1 MRGVSRRA
9 LVVAGLCVL
18 LPLVISCAGTKKVT
32 ATPPTPVVL
41 PIPPT
46 PQPVRPVVPPRPAPP
61 LVTPASPSFNS
72 LPKPDDVVGRLD
84 TPLQRHWKYIVIH
97 HSASDAGN
105 EAVFNREHKQRG
117 WLGVGYDFVIDNG
130 DGGPDGRVEVTFRWE
145 QQIDGAHAGNE
156 LYNKYGIGICLVGN
170 FDNDLPTAKQM
181 DSLVAL
187 INYLQKRCAIP
198 TANIVGHCHVRIG
211 GTHCP
216 GLRFPW
222 YELFSRLEH

>member
-1 MRGVSRRA
+1 MEAAWNRA
-9 LVVAGLCVL
+9 FALAAVCVL
-18 LPLVISCAGTKKVT
+18 VSLVFGCAGTEKVT
-32 ATPPTPVVL
+32 APQATVVL
-41 PIPPT
+41 PPP
-46 PQPVRPVVPPRPAPP
+46 PPPRINRVVLPP
-61 LVTPASPSFNS
+61 PSILVSTPADPSFS
-72 LPKPDDVVGRLD
+72 SPPKPTDVVGRLD
-84 TPLQRHWKYIVIH
+84 TPLGRRWKYIVLH

-105 EAVFNREHKQRG
+105 EAIFNREHKDRG

-130 DGGPDGRVEVTFRWE
+130 QGGPDGRVEVTFRWE

-156 LYNKYGIGICLVGN
+156 EYNKYGIGICLVGN

-181 DSLVAL
+181 DALVGL
-187 INYLQKRCAIP
+187 VNYLQKRCQVP